1 MKSDVR
7 IFPDRV
13 QITRIFDAPRP
24 LVFSYWAQ
32 PDKLS
37 LWSGCKDATSVEIEA
52 DFRVGGRFSHN
63 MTIKGA
69 GQHAFSGTYEEII
82 EPEKIVYSANLGPAT
97 IRVSIQFFEL
107 GEQTK
112 VVLTQEGFPDP
123 SLVKIVAGGTNES
136 FDKLDQLLAVRA
148 GR

>member
-13 QITRIFDAPRP
+13 QITRVFDAPRP

-32 PDKLS
+32 PDKLR
-37 LWSGCKDATSVEIEA
+37 LWSGRKDATSVEVES
-52 DFRVGGRFSHN
+52 DFRVGGKFRHK
-63 MTIKGA
+63 MTIKDV
-69 GQHAFSGTYEEII
+69 GQHVFSGTYEEII
-82 EPEKIVYSANLGPAT
+82 EPERIVYSANLGPAI
-97 IRVSIQFFEL
+97 IRVIIQFLEQ

-123 SLVKIVAGGTNES
+123 NLVKIVAGGTNES

>member
-1 MKSDVR
+1 MKSEVK
-7 IFPDRV
+7 IFSDRV
-13 QITRIFDAPRP
+13 QIIRIFDAPRS
-24 LVFSYWAQ
+24 LVFAYWSQ
-32 PDKLS
+32 PRKLS
-37 LWSGCKDATSVEIEA
+37 LWSGCKDATSVQVEG
-52 DFRVGGRFSHN
+52 DFRIGGGFRLK

-69 GQHAFSGTYEEII
+69 SQHAFSGTYEEII

-97 IRVSIQFFEL
+97 IRVTIQFFEQ

-123 SLVKIVAGGTNES
+123 NLVKIVAGGTEES

-148 GR
+148 SR

>member
-1 MKSDVR
+1 MKSDVK
-7 IFPDRV
+7 IFPERV
-13 QITRIFDAPRP
+13 QITRVFDAPRP

-37 LWSGCKDATSVEIEA
+37 LWSGCKDATSVEVES
-52 DFRVGGRFSHN
+52 DFRVGGRFRHK

-69 GQHAFSGTYEEII
+69 GRHAFSGIYEEII
-82 EPEKIVYSANLGPAT
+82 EPEKIVYSANLGAAT
-97 IRVSIQFFEL
+97 IRVIIQFFEQ

-123 SLVKIVAGGTNES
+123 NLVKIVAGGTNES
-136 FDKLDQLLAVRA
+136 FDKLDQLLAARA
-148 GR
+148 SR